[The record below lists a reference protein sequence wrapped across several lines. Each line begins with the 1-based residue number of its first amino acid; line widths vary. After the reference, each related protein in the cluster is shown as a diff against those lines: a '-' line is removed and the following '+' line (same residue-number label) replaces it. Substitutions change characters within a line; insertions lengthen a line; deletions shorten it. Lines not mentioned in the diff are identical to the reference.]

1 MALEDFAKEIEYH
14 EKLIHTM
21 LEYQDEKGICK
32 VSHATLAERLKKN
45 QPWVAKAIGRLNAED
60 QCIEMINKGEYIVH
74 YTNIKERGVFPQIGM
89 LIFEMAYNNEVY
101 HNKQLLSEKYN
112 VTEKT
117 VNIFRGYLALIC
129 K

>member
-60 QCIEMINKGEYIVH
+60 QCIEMIKKGEYIF
-74 YTNIKERGVFPQIGM
+74 NSSP
-89 LIFEMAYNNEVY
+89 LP
-101 HNKQLLSEKYN
+101 LPCPLSYP
-112 VTEKT
+112 
-117 VNIFRGYLALIC
+117 GAQ
-129 K
+129 